1 MSYEQFCLLFRANGS
16 SFCSAGHA
24 KAYSRNKNADNF
36 VRKTNPK
43 GATDFAP
50 IYSKYLNIA
59 TVMPYVLFTN
69 IHQKSARAEMHI
81 THDDTPSINLP
92 DNKGSNGIVKSF
104 IALLMMFPIIVWAE
118 NEQEVLRLE
127 KALMRVQQE
136 AQAVHQQFL
145 MIQELRRN
153 EIQGSPLADLPGAT
167 VQSTPIPKY
176 EEMMQRQQE
185 KKDRVEQ
192 LTTDLDRL
200 YLQFNELNDERQSLM
215 EQIKRLEQQPEE

>member
-1 MSYEQFCLLFRANGS
+1 M
-16 SFCSAGHA
+16 
-24 KAYSRNKNADNF
+24 
-36 VRKTNPK
+36 
-43 GATDFAP
+43 
-50 IYSKYLNIA
+50 
-59 TVMPYVLFTN
+59 
-69 IHQKSARAEMHI
+69 
-81 THDDTPSINLP
+81 
-92 DNKGSNGIVKSF
+92 KSF